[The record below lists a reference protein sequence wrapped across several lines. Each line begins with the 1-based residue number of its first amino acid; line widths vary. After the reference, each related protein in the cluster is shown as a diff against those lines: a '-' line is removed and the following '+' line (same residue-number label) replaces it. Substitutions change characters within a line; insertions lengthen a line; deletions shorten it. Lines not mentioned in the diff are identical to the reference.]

1 MRSAEVRFSRFVP
14 VHGPDVEGNEGSK
27 ISGASRTHL
36 QPTREATLSEFDL
49 LRQCQSIIDFDVSR
63 RVTTAHPRKADF
75 ILIHPEVFAHSFRT
89 DARIGYA
96 ALHAR
101 AHSNATGD

>member
-75 ILIHPEVFAHSFRT
+75 ILGS
-89 DARIGYA
+89 G
-96 ALHAR
+96 L
-101 AHSNATGD
+101 N